1 MGQVL
6 RPETIGQVTKI
17 SSTQLTIGASNII
30 IGGQQYSSSLIT
42 ISTATSGLNGIDT
55 GIVAANQFYYVFLVK
70 SGTTVGGV
78 ISLSTTPAGFSAYRL
93 VGQCT
98 TETATTDLVT
108 ANGVTADS
116 APIGQIVSAM
126 LTEQQ
131 FRAVHGSGWILADGR
146 STGVAASKY
155 GTVTGASS
163 VPDLRGMVLRGKN
176 NARSDGKENPDGD
189 SALGTY
195 QAHQFSSHSH
205 GGGNHNHSYGTFTG
219 ITGSVGGGPGI
230 YAGSSV
236 TANTGGSGAIIASEG
251 GNETRMRNVTVNHFI
266 KIN

>member
-6 RPETIGQVTKI
+6 RPETIGQITKI
-17 SSTQLTIGASNII
+17 SGTQLTIGASNVI
-30 IGGQQYSSSLIT
+30 IGGQQYSTSLIT

-55 GIVAANQFYYVFLVK
+55 GIISANQFYYVFLVK
-70 SGTTVGGV
+70 SGTAVGGV
-78 ISLSTTPAGFSAYRL
+78 ISLSTTPTGFSAYRL
-93 VGQCT
+93 IGQCT
-98 TETATTDLVT
+98 TETATTSLVT

-116 APIGQIVSAM
+116 APIGQIISAM

-155 GTVTGASS
+155 GTVTGATS

-176 NARSDGKENPDGD
+176 NGRADAKQNPDGD
-189 SALGTY
+189 VALGTY
-195 QAHQFSSHSH
+195 QGDVNKS
-205 GGGNHNHSYGTFTG
+205 HNHYSFDSDIDPHDGNTNWLLTSTAQSGMFRG
-219 ITGSVGGGPGI
+219 GFVGGGTRPM
-230 YAGSSV
+230 V
-236 TANTGGSGAIIASEG
+236 TSTDG
-251 GNETRMRNVTVNHFI
+251 GNETRMRNITVNHFI